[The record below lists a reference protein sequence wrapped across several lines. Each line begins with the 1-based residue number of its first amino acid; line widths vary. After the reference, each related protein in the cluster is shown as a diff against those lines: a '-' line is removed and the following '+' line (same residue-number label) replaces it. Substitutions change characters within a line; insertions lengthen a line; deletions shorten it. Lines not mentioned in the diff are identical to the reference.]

1 MWGHET
7 GAAGRPRQ
15 RKGRPRCSVVGPF
28 PRNRFSRT
36 NTTPYVRRPVLVAV
50 IIVVFLLGGSGVA
63 SAQPTR
69 SSQTRIGVWVARSF
83 SAGSVLGTLP
93 GGRLDLLGLRYARRL
108 IPTGEQAASRFDG
121 PSLTYTAD
129 LIPVARLHIPKD
141 ATPDR
146 FFPGNNPE
154 KRALSTTGVGAY
166 PLGLRVTFRFRERV
180 RPFIAGHTGGLYF
193 ADPLP
198 DPRGRRFNFAV
209 GIGTGVWVALPHRL
223 SLTLGY
229 RYHHLS
235 NGFRGSIN
243 PGLDANLLYLV
254 VGTGL

>member
-1 MWGHET
+1 
-7 GAAGRPRQ
+7 
-15 RKGRPRCSVVGPF
+15 
-28 PRNRFSRT
+28 
-36 NTTPYVRRPVLVAV
+36 
-50 IIVVFLLGGSGVA
+50 VVFLLGRGGEARAQTAFTSRTQLGAWGARTFSGGA
-63 SAQPTR
+63 
-69 SSQTRIGVWVARSF
+69 
-83 SAGSVLGTLP
+83 VLGSLP

-129 LIPVARLHIPKD
+129 LIPVARLHIPQD
-141 ATPDR
+141 ATPDL
-146 FFPGNNPE
+146 FFLADNPE
-154 KRALSTTGVGAY
+154 GRALSTTGVGAY

-193 ADPLP
+193 SDPMP
-198 DPRGRRFNFAV
+198 DPRGRRLNFAV
-209 GIGTGVWVALPHRL
+209 GIGAGVRVALLHRL

-243 PGLDANLLYLV
+243 PGLDANLLYLL

>member
-1 MWGHET
+1 MWGNET
-7 GAAGRPRQ
+7 GTAGRPEQ
-15 RKGRPRCSVVGPF
+15 REGRPRCRVLGPF

-36 NTTPYVRRPVLVAV
+36 NTTPYVHRPALVAV
-50 IIVVFLLGGSGVA
+50 IIVVFLLGRSGDA
-63 SAQPTR
+63 SGQPASPSRTE
-69 SSQTRIGVWVARSF
+69 IGAWVARTF
-83 SAGSVLGTLP
+83 SGGSVLGSLP
-93 GGRLDLLGLRYARRL
+93 GGRLDLLGLRYTRRL
-108 IPTGEQAASRFDG
+108 IPTGEQTASRFDG

-146 FFPGNNPE
+146 FFLGNNPE
-154 KRALSTTGVGAY
+154 ERALSTTGVGAY
-166 PLGLRVTFRFRERV
+166 PLGLRVTFRSRERV

-193 ADPLP
+193 ADPVP
-198 DPRGRRFNFAV
+198 DLRGRRFNFAV
-209 GIGTGVWVALPHRL
+209 GIGAGVRVALPHRL

>member
-1 MWGHET
+1 
-7 GAAGRPRQ
+7 
-15 RKGRPRCSVVGPF
+15 VGPF

-193 ADPLP
+193 ADPVP
-198 DPRGRRFNFAV
+198 DLRGRRFNFAV
-209 GIGTGVWVALPHRL
+209 GIGAGVQVALPHRL

>member
-1 MWGHET
+1 MWGNET
-7 GAAGRPRQ
+7 GTAGRPEQ
-15 RKGRPRCSVVGPF
+15 REGRPRCRVLGPF

-36 NTTPYVRRPVLVAV
+36 NTTPYVHRPALVAV
-50 IIVVFLLGGSGVA
+50 IIVVFLLGRSGDA
-63 SAQPTR
+63 SGQPASPSRTE
-69 SSQTRIGVWVARSF
+69 IGAWVARTLSG
-83 SAGSVLGTLP
+83 GSVLGSLP
-93 GGRLDLLGLRYARRL
+93 GGRLDLLGLRYTRRL
-108 IPTGEQAASRFDG
+108 IPTGEQAASRSDG

-146 FFPGNNPE
+146 FFLGNNPE

-193 ADPLP
+193 ADPVP
-198 DPRGRRFNFAV
+198 DLRGRRFNFAV
-209 GIGTGVWVALPHRL
+209 GIGTGVRVALPHRL